1 VNPAEVRQGTDLGS
15 VMAELKVDF
24 ERKGTDLW
32 FRCRSGEHPDG
43 TPSCAMREEPGA
55 EAHGLVFCHSCKW
68 STDVF
73 GLVMA
78 VKSCPFPEA
87 LHFVGRHREA
97 NLVEGEEDPAVYRRL
112 LKRAG
117 PGEVEL
123 PEGLRSI
130 VFERGRRTECAEY
143 LLSRGFGQREV
154 DHFGLRDWPGRTRLF
169 VPIFRNGMLISYVA
183 RTYFGITPK
192 VLTPLA
198 ASGARWAMV
207 NHDGLDLRKEEVH
220 ITEGWASCFRV
231 WQAGFKNVVATCGSR
246 LKLEQVLD
254 LAWAKQFVL
263 WQEGDRA
270 GEAFFGELLAWLGRG
285 RSVEA
290 VVLPYKTDP
299 ADFGTRE
306 LLELYEH
313 RII

>member
-1 VNPAEVRQGTDLGS
+1 MNPAGARQAADLGS
-15 VMAELKVDF
+15 VLAELKVDF

-32 FRCRSGEHPDG
+32 FRCRSGEHPDAN
-43 TPSCAMREEPGA
+43 PSCAMREDPGE

-78 VKSCPFPEA
+78 VKGCSFPEA
-87 LHFVGRHREA
+87 LRFVERHREA

-117 PGEVEL
+117 PEEVEL
-123 PEGLRSI
+123 PRGLRPI
-130 VFERGRRTECAEY
+130 TFERGRRTACAEY
-143 LLSRGFGQREV
+143 LLSRGFGKREV
-154 DHFGLRDWPGRTRLF
+154 DHFGLADWPGRGRLF
-169 VPIFRNGMLISYVA
+169 VPVTRHGKFISYVA
-183 RTYFGITPK
+183 RSYVEIKPK

-207 NHDGLDLRKEEVH
+207 NFDGLDRAKEEVH

-231 WQAGFKNVVATCGSR
+231 WQAGFANVVATCGSR

-254 LAWAKQFVL
+254 IAWAERFVL

-270 GEAFFGELLAWLGRG
+270 GAAFFGELLAWLGRG
-285 RSVEA
+285 RLVEA